1 MKFLLALASVAFPT
15 AHAAKEV
22 FAHMIVGNLPQFT
35 LSDWEGDIKLAKEAS
50 IDAFVLNIGAQDP
63 SNANTLDLAFQAAN
77 SAGFKLFFSFDYAAQ
92 GPWPKDQVI
101 ALLDKF
107 GADPAYFKHDGSRPF
122 VSTFEGP
129 ANAEDWIEIKETTK
143 AFFVPD
149 WSSRN
154 PADAVNLAG
163 GVADGLFSFDSWPT
177 GDTNATVASLD
188 KPFVDALGEKL
199 FMMPVSPW
207 FYTNLPGLEKNWIWR
222 GDELWETRWD
232 NVMEVQPDF
241 VQILTWNDFG
251 ESHYIGPVH
260 DNQLELFNTF
270 KAPIN
275 YVQGMSHDGWRKF
288 LPFYVQQYKNGG
300 QVPAE
305 VTEGVMAYYRT
316 APALACPSGGTTGN
330 RNKDFGET
338 EVGPETL
345 VEDAIFFNALL
356 SSDEGVEVQVSIGG
370 QTLQG
375 ASFTGFPAAGKGTPG
390 IYRGSVPMGSNTGD
404 VVVTVSRGG
413 QVVATAEGGKPI
425 AASCESN
432 IQNWNAVAV

>member
-1 MKFLLALASVAFPT
+1 MKFLLALASAALPT

-35 LSDWEGDIKLAKEAS
+35 LADWEGDIKLAQEAS
-50 IDAFVLNIGAQDP
+50 IDAFVLNIGAQDQ

-92 GPWPKDQVI
+92 GAWPKDQVI
-101 ALLDKF
+101 ALLEQF
-107 GADPAYFKHDGSRPF
+107 GNDPAYFKHDGQRPF

-129 ANAEDWIEIKETTK
+129 DSAADWTEIKQVTN
-143 AFFVPD
+143 AFFIPD
-149 WSSRN
+149 WSSRA
-154 PADAVNLAG
+154 PADAVALAG

-177 GDTNATVASLD
+177 GNENATTALD
-188 KPFVDALGEKL
+188 QPFVDALGEKL
-199 FMMPVSPW
+199 YMMPVSPW
-207 FYTNLPGLEKNWIWR
+207 FYTNLPGLGKNWMWR

-260 DNQLELFNTF
+260 ESQLELFNTF
-270 KAPIN
+270 EAPIN
-275 YVQGMSHDGWRKF
+275 YVRGMSHDGWRKF
-288 LPFYVQQYKNGG
+288 LPFYAEQYKTG
-300 QVPAE
+300 QAPAE
-305 VTEGVMAYYRT
+305 VAAEAVMAYYRG

-338 EVGPETL
+338 EVAPETL
-345 VEDAIFFNALL
+345 VEDAVYINALL
-356 SSDEGVEVQVSIGG
+356 NSDEGVAVSVSIGG
-370 QTLQG
+370 QAQET
-375 ASFTGFPAAGKGTPG
+375 SFTGFPEAGKGTPG
-390 IYRGSVPMGSNTGD
+390 IYRGSVPFGSNTGD
-404 VVVTVSRGG
+404 VVVTISRGG

-425 AASCESN
+425 STECENN